1 MYLVINDRNLI
12 SEQIKKK
19 IYEVL
24 EERMKVKMELY
35 RQKNKN
41 VKIIFENNIDIFGI
55 YKIFIQKFL
64 GKLWENPKI
73 MFIIL
78 KNTEIKELKENL
90 APFIIDNF
98 YNNYLS
104 GNYMENNI
112 LYILALMIKDEIDK
126 LTDIE
131 QVATFLDNSRCG
143 YLLEQLIKKIDIQI
157 YFKKMIFGT
166 IAKIENYSSRKIN
179 FNVNELD
186 KKLSWLKSENYNQES
201 NDILK
206 SVKDSYK
213 YTSND
218 SRRNPHQNGNNF
230 SNNFLIDINSQ
241 YLEKM
246 KSNDKKE
253 NNKDLND
260 YIEKFIEEINT
271 NKSPDLFSNSCLI
284 QHLLNSKMPTDI
296 LAIYT
301 EQITEIISFI
311 NILINDLASNTFL
324 IPYSIKC
331 ICKIIFSLIKNK
343 FKNIRTVEI
352 NGFISKF
359 FLGKLLI
366 PIISNPTSNAY
377 ITDFVISE
385 NTLKNIKT
393 TNLILI
399 KLFSGCLF
407 KNNNKEGNFTSFNK
421 YFLEKMPEIF
431 KFFEKVIDV
440 KLPLFIE
447 KLIQNNLE
455 EDYEYNYFEENKGI
469 IYTNISIVYKISNIE
484 NLIKGIYKSPELFE
498 SKEKNNTLE
507 KFKLIFTK
515 FENGEVFQN
524 LRENEAK
531 IINNYSSKILK
542 ELELGKKKEKQKK
555 EKQSPNQIDEYECY
569 FIHLEEI
576 YEKNYKFLFQFQNKE
591 SDYYIELNSLKA
603 KDLKSDE
610 KIIINVKNYL
620 CSTLGICRLLDI
632 SDFSQSQIKSSI
644 SILEEIKNYL
654 SLPNF
659 ILNNN
664 TIPCEWYIN
673 SLLESLPQLDKSYQ
687 ENDFL
692 KLYEELYNNLNEK
705 IEQLSLNYLVVLKNR
720 IKFMDKAKDYY
731 NSLINAIKE
740 ITINEKIK
748 YIAENIF
755 FPVEVEFKYDDNDKT
770 DVFKIKYS
778 NIKEKNFE
786 DKSIL
791 ENNKTNTY
799 IFKTIESFASNF
811 PNLVEYQNFQDE
823 NPLQMMPKLKIPK
836 ALKFYFLLIR
846 EKIIKKQNIQDLDS
860 SNIYG
865 AKISDYFMNKIYDK
879 IYPIEPDMQDSEI
892 YRKSIMLSW
901 IEPHMIINKDYI
913 YETSLI
919 DIIHQ
924 FQNVTSARTPQKK
937 FGFIKKI
944 LELIN
949 NLIIFNEG
957 DKKDI
962 SLDDITPVL
971 FYIFIKAHPSKICS
985 DLEFIKLFIDSEK
998 GEYSFNIGQIES
1010 AINMLMNCDE
1020 KNFGLTKEE
1029 FSKRCKSVINI
1040 KKK

>member
-90 APFIIDNF
+90 AF

-157 YFKKMIFGT
+157 YFKKMILGT

-179 FNVNELD
+179 FNVNELN
-186 KKLSWLKSENYNQES
+186 KKLSWLKSENFNQDY

-206 SVKDSYK
+206 SAKDSYK
-213 YTSND
+213 HTSND
-218 SRRNPHQNGNNF
+218 SHRNYQQDGNNF

-366 PIISNPTSNAY
+366 PI
-377 ITDFVISE
+377 
-385 NTLKNIKT
+385 
-393 TNLILI
+393 
-399 KLFSGCLF
+399 
-407 KNNNKEGNFTSFNK
+407 
-421 YFLEKMPEIF
+421 
-431 KFFEKVIDV
+431 
-440 KLPLFIE
+440 
-447 KLIQNNLE
+447 
-455 EDYEYNYFEENKGI
+455 
-469 IYTNISIVYKISNIE
+469 
-484 NLIKGIYKSPELFE
+484 
-498 SKEKNNTLE
+498 
-507 KFKLIFTK
+507 
-515 FENGEVFQN
+515 
-524 LRENEAK
+524 
-531 IINNYSSKILK
+531 
-542 ELELGKKKEKQKK
+542 
-555 EKQSPNQIDEYECY
+555 
-569 FIHLEEI
+569 
-576 YEKNYKFLFQFQNKE
+576 
-591 SDYYIELNSLKA
+591 
-603 KDLKSDE
+603 
-610 KIIINVKNYL
+610 
-620 CSTLGICRLLDI
+620 
-632 SDFSQSQIKSSI
+632 
-644 SILEEIKNYL
+644 
-654 SLPNF
+654 
-659 ILNNN
+659 
-664 TIPCEWYIN
+664 
-673 SLLESLPQLDKSYQ
+673 
-687 ENDFL
+687 
-692 KLYEELYNNLNEK
+692 
-705 IEQLSLNYLVVLKNR
+705 
-720 IKFMDKAKDYY
+720 
-731 NSLINAIKE
+731 
-740 ITINEKIK
+740 
-748 YIAENIF
+748 
-755 FPVEVEFKYDDNDKT
+755 
-770 DVFKIKYS
+770 
-778 NIKEKNFE
+778 
-786 DKSIL
+786 
-791 ENNKTNTY
+791 
-799 IFKTIESFASNF
+799 
-811 PNLVEYQNFQDE
+811 
-823 NPLQMMPKLKIPK
+823 
-836 ALKFYFLLIR
+836 
-846 EKIIKKQNIQDLDS
+846 
-860 SNIYG
+860 
-865 AKISDYFMNKIYDK
+865 
-879 IYPIEPDMQDSEI
+879 
-892 YRKSIMLSW
+892 
-901 IEPHMIINKDYI
+901 
-913 YETSLI
+913 
-919 DIIHQ
+919 
-924 FQNVTSARTPQKK
+924 
-937 FGFIKKI
+937 
-944 LELIN
+944 
-949 NLIIFNEG
+949 
-957 DKKDI
+957 
-962 SLDDITPVL
+962 
-971 FYIFIKAHPSKICS
+971 
-985 DLEFIKLFIDSEK
+985 
-998 GEYSFNIGQIES
+998 
-1010 AINMLMNCDE
+1010 
-1020 KNFGLTKEE
+1020 
-1029 FSKRCKSVINI
+1029 
-1040 KKK
+1040 